1 MASVANP
8 TIKKSSAG
16 TQTID
21 SLEALL
27 KTDNIFLFIP
37 NIIGYVRVFLS
48 IASFY
53 FMPSHPKITIFC
65 YLTSELLDALDGH
78 AARALGQ

>member
-1 MASVANP
+1 MASTPVKKVA
-8 TIKKSSAG
+8 AQ

-37 NIIGYVRVFLS
+37 NIIGKMRRLIV
-48 IASFY
+48 
-53 FMPSHPKITIFC
+53 
-65 YLTSELLDALDGH
+65 
-78 AARALGQ
+78 